1 MAQNKEQTIGH
12 AKMWWAGAKWI
23 FMALIGLI
31 TCAGA
36 FNWAASKP
44 GEGFFWVVGGITAIY
59 WIVYIVKN
67 IKAAHQKVLN
77 DVAAAKAARE
87 AELKAKWPVNKRT
100 KNEE

>member
-31 TCAGA
+31 TSAGA

-44 GEGFFWVVGGITAIY
+44 GEGFFWFVGAASAIY

-67 IKAAHQKVLN
+67 IKAARQKVL
-77 DVAAAKAARE
+77 DDAAAAKAARE
-87 AELKAKWPVNKRT
+87 AELQANWPVNKRT
-100 KNEE
+100 PKSE